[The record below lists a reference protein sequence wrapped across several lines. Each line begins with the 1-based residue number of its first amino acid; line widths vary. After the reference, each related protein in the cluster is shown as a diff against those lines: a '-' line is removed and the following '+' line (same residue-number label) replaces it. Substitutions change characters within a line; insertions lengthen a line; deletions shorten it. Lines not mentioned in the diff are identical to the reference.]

1 MYTCMCV
8 AIIDSCFVPWFLSS
22 VDVCTSSGSLQ
33 NVIFS
38 SCSARLDFHSY
49 SSEPQTHWSDTMHV
63 ITY

>member
-22 VDVCTSSGSLQ
+22 VDVCTRSGSHQ

-38 SCSARLDFHSY
+38 SCNVRLDY
-49 SSEPQTHWSDTMHV
+49 SPEPQTHWSDTLHV